1 MANNNPKTCE
11 EYVLNQFFKTE
22 VELATTQKELQETK
36 TQLEN
41 ANELV
46 EICKELSKY
55 IIIKK
60 EEFIDFDG
68 DVHIKLPTIQQMMN
82 ADKDKAF
89 QRADGWCESVGKTFR
104 TGLRVLHQKCIYM
117 SRMQRFTTVKRF

>member
-1 MANNNPKTCE
+1 MENNNPKTCE

-55 IIIKK
+55 IVIKK
-60 EEFIDFDG
+60 EDRR
-68 DVHIKLPTIQQMMN
+68 TYN
-82 ADKDKAF
+82 
-89 QRADGWCESVGKTFR
+89 SVYLNK
-104 TGLRVLHQKCIYM
+104 TGLVGTQGTLIGFT
-117 SRMQRFTTVKRF
+117 SDRFEEENAIDLLVKLVEHVAAISKE

>member
-55 IIIKK
+55 IVI
-60 EEFIDFDG
+60 EE
-68 DVHIKLPTIQQMMN
+68 MSYS
-82 ADKDKAF
+82 KAV
-89 QRADGWCESVGKTFR
+89 RLKN
-104 TGLRVLHQKCIYM
+104 TGLGVPQNALVG
-117 SRMQRFTTVKRF
+117 FTNGKGLEEEMATYLLVKLVEHVAAISKE

>member
-41 ANELV
+41 ANKLV

-55 IIIKK
+55 IVIDESGTCYHAVYLKNANFLVSKDILVGFTSDNEDNAVDLLVKLAKNIAAISK
-60 EEFIDFDG
+60 E
-68 DVHIKLPTIQQMMN
+68 
-82 ADKDKAF
+82 
-89 QRADGWCESVGKTFR
+89 
-104 TGLRVLHQKCIYM
+104 
-117 SRMQRFTTVKRF
+117 